1 MKRLISR
8 RKFQT
13 FLCGAMLSGA
23 GTGSRA
29 QGKADGSAADTATT
43 PDEWIGRWRDDRVK
57 KLLGPLDLRR
67 FRDPV
72 YILLREI
79 GWKHTEAPYDLPAV
93 TVPAHFVTDFASV
106 PRPFWSMFRPDGNY
120 AYAAVLHDYLY
131 WEQPFSKQ
139 LADEIFKSVM
149 LELSITD
156 RQAGVLFAAVKTFG
170 QASWDG
176 NLASRRRG
184 ARRVLKKLP
193 DDPLVTWEDWRKNPD
208 VFI

>member
-13 FLCGAMLSGA
+13 FLCGAMLFGA
-23 GTGSRA
+23 GTGSGA
-29 QGKADGSAADTATT
+29 QGRADGSAVDTATT

-79 GWKHTEAPYDLPAV
+79 GWKHTVAPYDLPAV

-176 NLASRRRG
+176 NLALRRRG